1 MNITDIFKNIASTY
15 SFLFLKVNGTRD
27 DITIDVTFTDVFIS
41 VIFTSNWNNIF
52 SARAYGLTGRTTH
65 TGQHTQNNTQRAE
78 QHTQNNTHRTTHSGQ
93 NNTHR
98 TTHNGQNNTHR
109 LSNV

>member
-78 QHTQNNTHRTTHSGQ
+78 QHTQNNTQRAEQHIQ
-93 NNTHR
+93 NNTQRAEQH
-98 TTHNGQNNTHR
+98 TQT
-109 LSNV
+109 L